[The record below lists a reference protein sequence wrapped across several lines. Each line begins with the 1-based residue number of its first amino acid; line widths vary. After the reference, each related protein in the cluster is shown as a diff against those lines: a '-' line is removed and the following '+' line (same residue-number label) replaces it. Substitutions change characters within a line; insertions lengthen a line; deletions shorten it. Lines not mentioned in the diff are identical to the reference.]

1 MYRERNNFHSAS
13 LPLATEK
20 LYILGW
26 GRAEENIQKIAF
38 LFASEEMHDSV
49 NAN

>member
-20 LYILGW
+20 LYILGQ

>member
-1 MYRERNNFHSAS
+1 MHGERNDFHSAS

-20 LYILGW
+20 LYILGS
-26 GRAEENIQKIAF
+26 GRAQKSVQKIAF